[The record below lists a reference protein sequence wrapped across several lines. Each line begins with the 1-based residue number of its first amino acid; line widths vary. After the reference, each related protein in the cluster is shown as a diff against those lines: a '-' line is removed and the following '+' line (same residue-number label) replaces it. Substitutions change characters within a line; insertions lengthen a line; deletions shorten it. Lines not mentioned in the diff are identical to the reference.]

1 MSEAIFN
8 LVWLPPVLPFL
19 AFVLIVLW
27 AHRSKK
33 LSAGLAIG
41 AIGAAWVV
49 SWLMAFTAFRT
60 DGLAEDPFR
69 IFRDWIPT
77 GSTWHSF
84 GLAIDPLTAVMLFMV
99 PFVCFLIFIYSV
111 GYMGLGKPLAT
122 HAERGIPAEPGH
134 VDPLIARFFAYIALF
149 ACGMLG
155 FVLADNMI
163 LMLVFWEIMGF
174 VLLSAHRLLVRSRV
188 R

>member
-84 GLAIDPLTAVMLFMV
+84 GLAIDPLTAVMLSWCRSFASSFSSIQSAIWGWAS
-99 PFVCFLIFIYSV
+99 PWR
-111 GYMGLGKPLAT
+111 AR
-122 HAERGIPAEPGH
+122 ERGIPPN
-134 VDPLIARFFAYIALF
+134 
-149 ACGMLG
+149 
-155 FVLADNMI
+155 LAM
-163 LMLVFWEIMGF
+163 
-174 VLLSAHRLLVRSRV
+174 
-188 R
+188 